1 MMTYE
6 LIEKV
11 FEQVQ
16 DRYECDWWEI
26 VDSDRIDEVVQ
37 GIADRLDVSVDEVL
51 EDEVW
56 EEWYNE
62 ACADL

>member
-1 MMTYE
+1 MMIYE
-6 LIEKV
+6 LIEEA

-16 DRYECDWWEI
+16 DRYKCNWQEI

-37 GIADRLDVSVDEVL
+37 GIVDRLDVSINEVL
-51 EDEVW
+51 EDKVW

>member
-1 MMTYE
+1 MITYE
-6 LIEKV
+6 LIEEV

-37 GIADRLDVSVDEVL
+37 SIADRLDVSIDEVL

>member
-1 MMTYE
+1 MTYE